1 MEDIKIQLNNSVKAV
16 SSHFQA
22 ERDRA
27 VADLEIYLNRFKFLG
42 NVRKKQ
48 CNYGFILLCSAL
60 FWLYSALFWAC
71 SGNFWKTCPKQ
82 SWDFLN

>member
-27 VADLEIYLNRFKFLG
+27 VADLEIYLNRPVGVGDHATLLDDTIKIFERLEHANSMIEMIDSMTLG
-42 NVRKKQ
+42 SETKK
-48 CNYGFILLCSAL
+48 
-60 FWLYSALFWAC
+60 
-71 SGNFWKTCPKQ
+71 
-82 SWDFLN
+82 

>member
-27 VADLEIYLNRFKFLG
+27 IADLEIYLNRPVG
-42 NVRKKQ
+42 V
-48 CNYGFILLCSAL
+48 GEHATLLDDTIKIFEKLEHANSML
-60 FWLYSALFWAC
+60 EMIDSMTI
-71 SGNFWKTCPKQ
+71 GGTEKNNK
-82 SWDFLN
+82 